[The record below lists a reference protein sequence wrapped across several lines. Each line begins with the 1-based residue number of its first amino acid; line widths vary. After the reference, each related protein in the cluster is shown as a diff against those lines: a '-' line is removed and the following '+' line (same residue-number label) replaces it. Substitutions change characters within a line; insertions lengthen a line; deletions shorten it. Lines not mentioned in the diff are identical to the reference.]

1 MNGQEKAEPSEALH
15 LATGGSPRKVV
26 MGDVWIA
33 TPIIA
38 IAVFLSVA
46 PAMH

>member
-15 LATGGSPRKVV
+15 FATGGSPQKVV

-33 TPIIA
+33 TSIIA
-38 IAVFLSVA
+38 IAVFRRL
-46 PAMH
+46 HLL